1 MSLIKW
7 WKYADVLKFIGF
19 MLLAMAVCFVT
30 ISWQQNLLGLALVLS
45 ELFVFGFP
53 IRKYGRRVLDLIE
66 ESLY

>member
-1 MSLIKW
+1 MSVIKW
-7 WKYADVLKFIGF
+7 WKHVDVVKFIGF

-30 ISWQQNLLGLALVLS
+30 ISWQQNLLGLALVLV

-66 ESLY
+66 NNLS